1 MEVDAAKEK
10 NDRGKKAKAG
20 KKPDRKPDKMRRS
33 DSMHGGNT
41 LNLAHQLEAL
51 TRLESRVTILGY
63 LQRGGT
69 PSAYD
74 RILATRLG
82 TACAALI
89 HEGVYGVMIAAR
101 GEKAE
106 PVPLDQVVGKIR
118 TVPLDHPWIESARY
132 VGTSLGD

>member
-1 MEVDAAKEK
+1 MANSWIERKYFAEK
-10 NDRGKKAKAG
+10 WV
-20 KKPDRKPDKMRRS
+20 S
-33 DSMHGGNT
+33 
-41 LNLAHQLEAL
+41 
-51 TRLESRVTILGY
+51 TILSRR
-63 LQRGGT
+63 L
-69 PSAYD
+69 
-74 RILATRLG
+74 RLG